1 MENFEDENFNS
12 NFNEIDVDKP
22 LNFWSN
28 LNEEYQNSQASSET
42 EKINDS
48 FLKNG
53 TIDESKSL
61 SKKRKRIDTKESD
74 NKFYSIY
81 SKSYLKELIKSKE
94 IEVKLKKKK
103 RINYH

>member
-42 EKINDS
+42 EKVNDS
-48 FLKNG
+48 FLKSG
-53 TIDESKSL
+53 SIDESKSL

-74 NKFYSIY
+74 YKLYSEY
-81 SKSYLKELIKSKE
+81 SKSHLKELIKLKE
-94 IEVKLKKKK
+94 IEVTLK
-103 RINYH
+103 

>member
-1 MENFEDENFNS
+1 MENYDDYKFDKNY
-12 NFNEIDVDKP
+12 NEIKVEKVS
-22 LNFWSN
+22 NFWSY
-28 LNEEYQNSQASSET
+28 LNEEYQKSQASSET

-74 NKFYSIY
+74 YKLYSKY
-81 SKSYLKELIKSKE
+81 SKSHLKELIKLKE
-94 IEVKLKKKK
+94 REVTLK
-103 RINYH
+103 